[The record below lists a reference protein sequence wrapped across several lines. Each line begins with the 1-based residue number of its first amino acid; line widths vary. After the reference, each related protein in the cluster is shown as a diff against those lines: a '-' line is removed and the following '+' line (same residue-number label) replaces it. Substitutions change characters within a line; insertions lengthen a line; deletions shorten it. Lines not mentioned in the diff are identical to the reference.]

1 MVVEV
6 SQSAILGDYHLQ
18 VLQSG
23 RIIMGMILQ
32 QGSAR
37 VLLIGLIM
45 ILDIVPRTAD
55 GFHYISK

>member
-1 MVVEV
+1 MAVEV
-6 SQSAILGDYHLQ
+6 SQSAILGGYHLQ

-23 RIIMGMILQ
+23 RIIMGIILQ

>member
-1 MVVEV
+1 MAADV

-18 VLQSG
+18 ILQNG
-23 RIIMGMILQ
+23 RIIMGMIRQ
-32 QGSAR
+32 RGSAR
-37 VLLIGLIM
+37 VLLIGLTM